1 MLTAG
6 AREALCLAGMDA
18 AAGPW
23 VSSMLPGARS
33 SQGAMRALDRLTA
46 KLFRSPAL
54 AVAAGIA
61 LLALG
66 LPNPKAVEAKP
77 KGCAE
82 GMVSIAGKFCIDQ
95 YEASV
100 VAVSGKSTKAHSPY
114 KGVDGI
120 KVKAV
125 SKKGVVPQAHISK
138 EQAETACKN
147 ANKRLCTDDEWVEAC
162 KGKKPTTYPYGD
174 DHKAGACND
183 SGVSSFNR
191 YYGQAGGP
199 APQSAFTWANMN
211 DERLNQVKNT
221 VAKTGSFSK
230 CKNSYKVYD
239 MVGNLH
245 EWTAAAAGTF
255 RGGYYLDTK
264 INGEGCNYK
273 TSAHGA
279 KYHDYSTG
287 FRCCK

>member
-1 MLTAG
+1 MRLDKLTGKLITSPAVY
-6 AREALCLAGMDA
+6 A
-18 AAGPW
+18 AAAVGLLVFAMPN
-23 VSSMLPGARS
+23 P
-33 SQGAMRALDRLTA
+33 QGA
-46 KLFRSPAL
+46 
-54 AVAAGIA
+54 
-61 LLALG
+61 
-66 LPNPKAVEAKP
+66 EAKA
-77 KGCAE
+77 KGCPD
-82 GMVSIAGKFCIDQ
+82 GMVTIGDKFCIDQ

-100 VAVSGKSTKAHSPY
+100 VEIAGKETKKHSPY
-114 KGVDGI
+114 KGVDGL

-138 EQAETACKN
+138 EQAENACKN
-147 ANKRLCTDDEWVEAC
+147 GGKRLCTDEEWLSAC

-174 DHKAGACND
+174 DYKAGRCND
-183 SGVSSFNR
+183 SGVSSFNH
-191 YYGQAGGP
+191 YYGQDGGP

-211 DERLNQVKNT
+211 DERLNQLKGT
-221 VAKTGSFSK
+221 VAPAGQFSK

-245 EWTAAAAGTF
+245 EWTAATTGTF

-273 TSAHGA
+273 TTAHGA